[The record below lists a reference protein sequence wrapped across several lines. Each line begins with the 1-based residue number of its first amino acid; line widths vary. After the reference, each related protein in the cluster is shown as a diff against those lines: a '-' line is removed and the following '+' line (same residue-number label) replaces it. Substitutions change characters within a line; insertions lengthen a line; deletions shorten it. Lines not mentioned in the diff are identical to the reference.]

1 MHSERLARFMVSSRA
16 GSKHGRWRW
25 GGRESGFSRWQ
36 VFMLPIVYA
45 AFVAAIVFWVQP
57 FGQDAQVGSGGG
69 QRSGQQQEQIGQLFA
84 HFGPEAGACVG

>member
-1 MHSERLARFMVSSRA
+1 
-16 GSKHGRWRW
+16 
-25 GGRESGFSRWQ
+25 
-36 VFMLPIVYA
+36 MLPIVYA